1 MRKLGLWLQKELDIS
16 DNYLDVVFRT
26 SHGKYRVHQFSATW
40 WALGMLSVTAAF
52 LIGLMIIFIMCAL
65 H

>member
-1 MRKLGLWLQKELDIS
+1 MRKLGLWLQEELDIS
-16 DNYLDVVFRT
+16 DNYLDMVFRT

-40 WALGMLSVTAAF
+40 WVLGMLSVTAAF
-52 LIGLMIIFIMCAL
+52 LVELMIVFIMCAI